1 MCLVITW
8 IDDLLGNTRWCN
20 CIENSFKRT
29 SFQKI
34 CGGGWWLI
42 FWKSKVFK
50 KKKQLFQYLFFDT
63 QIYSHEYLN
72 LSHVSAFVFFSL
84 LQVSII
90 EFSKNFKSST
100 LFNQW
105 EYSVLI
111 QYGVQNIL
119 YLLIFFH
126 CDDSCLWIYT
136 MYNVISCWKFCLRLS
151 FLFSLN

>member
-1 MCLVITW
+1 MTFWGIP
-8 IDDLLGNTRWCN
+8 DDAIVLKIPSKEPVSRKSVRKAGDSFF
-20 CIENSFKRT
+20 EN
-29 SFQKI
+29 QKY
-34 CGGGWWLI
+34 L
-42 FWKSKVFK
+42 K
-50 KKKQLFQYLFFDT
+50 KKKKLFQYLFFDT

-126 CDDSCLWIYT
+126 CDDSCL
-136 MYNVISCWKFCLRLS
+136 
-151 FLFSLN
+151 